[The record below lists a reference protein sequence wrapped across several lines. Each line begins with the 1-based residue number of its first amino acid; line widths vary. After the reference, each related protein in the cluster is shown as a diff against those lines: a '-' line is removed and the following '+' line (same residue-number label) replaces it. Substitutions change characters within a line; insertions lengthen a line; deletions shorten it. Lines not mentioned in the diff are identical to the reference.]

1 MNPIVYAIP
10 VFFALMAL
18 EWAVAHARGQRAF
31 RLGDTINSVG
41 LGAISQISGLYA
53 RLLGFGVYV
62 AAYEALALWRLP
74 ADAWWVWALG
84 LLFYDF
90 MYYWH
95 HRLGHEMG
103 VLWAAHVVHHQS
115 EDYNLGTALR
125 QTSSGFLLGWVFYL
139 PLAIAGIPPLVFGAV
154 ALIDLLYQYWI
165 HTEQVGRLGWF
176 DRVFASPSNHRVH
189 HAVNDR
195 YLDKNYG
202 GILILWDRMFGTFED
217 ERADDKPVYGTRK
230 PLHSLDPI
238 WANLEVYAALA
249 RMSWRTRNWLDKLRV
264 WIKPPGWQP
273 PDLAASEPHPP
284 FQIAALRK
292 YDPPLAGPAA
302 VYAGLL
308 FLLLIAAGTHV
319 LSLGGGAPLA
329 GLPGG
334 AYAAWVVLS
343 LWALGRWTE
352 ARAESRWTLSALQ
365 SAGAAAAM
373 LHGAPLVA
381 AVLGVAAVAALGLRR
396 AGRASQLEAGA
407 EGTRA
412 RGHEGT

>member
-62 AAYEALALWRLP
+62 AAYEALALWQLP

-139 PLAIAGIPPLVFGAV
+139 PLAVAGIPPLVFGAV

-195 YLDKNYG
+195 YVDKNYG

-230 PLHSLDPI
+230 PLHSFDPL

-249 RMSWRTRNWLDKLRV
+249 RMSWRTRNWADKLRV

-273 PDLAASEPHPP
+273 PDLAHSEPHPP
-284 FQIAALRK
+284 FQ
-292 YDPPLAGPAA
+292 LA
-302 VYAGLL
+302 
-308 FLLLIAAGTHV
+308 
-319 LSLGGGAPLA
+319 
-329 GLPGG
+329 
-334 AYAAWVVLS
+334 
-343 LWALGRWTE
+343 
-352 ARAESRWTLSALQ
+352 
-365 SAGAAAAM
+365 
-373 LHGAPLVA
+373 
-381 AVLGVAAVAALGLRR
+381 
-396 AGRASQLEAGA
+396 
-407 EGTRA
+407 
-412 RGHEGT
+412 

>member
-230 PLHSLDPI
+230 P
-238 WANLEVYAALA
+238 
-249 RMSWRTRNWLDKLRV
+249 
-264 WIKPPGWQP
+264 PP
-273 PDLAASEPHPP
+273 A
-284 FQIAALRK
+284 
-292 YDPPLAGPAA
+292 
-302 VYAGLL
+302 
-308 FLLLIAAGTHV
+308 
-319 LSLGGGAPLA
+319 
-329 GLPGG
+329 
-334 AYAAWVVLS
+334 
-343 LWALGRWTE
+343 
-352 ARAESRWTLSALQ
+352 
-365 SAGAAAAM
+365 
-373 LHGAPLVA
+373 
-381 AVLGVAAVAALGLRR
+381 
-396 AGRASQLEAGA
+396 
-407 EGTRA
+407 
-412 RGHEGT
+412 